1 MPFVENRGVLT
12 VLQNAVA
19 VAGNGTSLALLASHN
34 LLYEVSGTYTG
45 LQVNFEGSIDAGT
58 TWFPLSVLVAS
69 VPAPA
74 ADNVTNTTVAGSAG
88 NGFYRLRD
96 ASGLT
101 HARGRVSGTG
111 TGTVTV
117 RAVEGLY

>member
-1 MPFVENRGVLT
+1 MPYTENRGTLT

-19 VAGNGTSLALLASHN
+19 VAGNGSALVLVSGHN
-34 LLYEVSGTYTG
+34 MLYEVSGTYTVM
-45 LQVNFEGSIDAGT
+45 QVNFEGSLDGGT
-58 TWFPLSVLVAS
+58 AWFPLSVLVAS
-69 VPAPA
+69 VPSPSQ
-74 ADNVTNTTVAGSAG
+74 DNVTNTTVAGSAG

-101 HARGRVSGTG
+101 HTRARVSGSG